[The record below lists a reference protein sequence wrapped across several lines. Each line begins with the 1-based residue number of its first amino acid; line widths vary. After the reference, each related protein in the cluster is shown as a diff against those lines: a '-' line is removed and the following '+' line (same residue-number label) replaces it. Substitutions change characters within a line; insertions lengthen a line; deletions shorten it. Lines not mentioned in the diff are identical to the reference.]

1 MKKRRIVTSHIG
13 AFFLKKLLLKYFR
26 ITILEMTF
34 YCNRNST
41 FQEFSFL
48 ACFNETLLKMMKNAF
63 PFTLKALFFLKIFKF
78 FVLTYWLCRKNCF
91 IRKIKFLSKFV
102 ASQPVTSICN
112 THVAQFPMKYKGNQK
127 IKFSQLLEYNRRNIF
142 HQK

>member
-1 MKKRRIVTSHIG
+1 MLFHSKITSKVLITVKKRRIVTSHIG

-34 YCNRNST
+34 YWNRNST
-41 FQEFSFL
+41 FQEFFFL

-63 PFTLKALFFLKIFKF
+63 SFTLKALFFLKIFKF
-78 FVLTYWLCRKNCF
+78 FVLTYWSCRKNCF

-102 ASQPVTSICN
+102 TSQPVNKHLQHTCCPIP
-112 THVAQFPMKYKGNQK
+112 HEV
-127 IKFSQLLEYNRRNIF
+127 
-142 HQK
+142 